1 MDTSSSPWY
10 VFQFHQEANSPY
22 LYKLAEDQRF
32 WIERNALL
40 YIDLGMQIDTI
51 NINKS
56 NYTCDKENSNHFMH
70 CMENYYSGKLGC
82 MLQWVLK
89 NNVRNDSV
97 NLCEG
102 KEKFDEFKK
111 TNINILKPEATKEL
125 KNKGCF
131 VSNCVQR
138 SWTIRTKTTL
148 KITKNDSLKTGFQ
161 FEMPPNMKVLVR
173 EEVKLYTLINYFA
186 EVGGYLGLLL
196 GESILSYFITGS
208 KWFKI
213 LGRKLKDRCRK
224 TNEEQEPTPA

>member
-82 MLQWVLK
+82 TLPWVLK
-89 NNVRNDSV
+89 NNVRNDSL
-97 NLCEG
+97 NRCKG
-102 KEKFDEFKK
+102 KEKFDEFNK
-111 TNINILKPEATKEL
+111 TNMNILKPEATKEL
-125 KNKGCF
+125 MNKGCF
-131 VSNCVQR
+131 VSNCMQR
-138 SWTIRTKTTL
+138 SWTIRRDTL
-148 KITKNDSLKTGFQ
+148 KITKNDNLKSGFQ
-161 FEMPPNMKVLVR
+161 FEMPPNAKVVVR
-173 EEVKLYTLINYFA
+173 EEVKLYTPINFFA

-196 GESILSYFITGS
+196 GESLISYLITVSKCFQTLKRKFIEC
-208 KWFKI
+208 
-213 LGRKLKDRCRK
+213 CRK
-224 TNEEQEPTPA
+224 ADEEPESSLA